1 MSKKKN
7 EAPFDYLKSIITANI
22 PDYDLFYSFKQIKTA
37 ITNTSSNNSKEKRK
51 ELKKNLKKLTYDE
64 VSRINIIAEQ
74 TLMQILNTGTEEYFM
89 QQLYKFPLTGLKI
102 EIYLNQKL
110 IQGIIAL
117 ETKNIIYIVTS
128 EYKTKQFYKKNLVFV
143 ILINLNRYLIIGNN
157 LKLNRFN

>member
-1 MSKKKN
+1 MIILSQLSQQIFRIIIYFILLNKLKQQLQIHLQITVKKN
-7 EAPFDYLKSIITANI
+7 E
-22 PDYDLFYSFKQIKTA
+22 
-37 ITNTSSNNSKEKRK
+37 
-51 ELKKNLKKLTYDE
+51 KNLKKI
-64 VSRINIIAEQ
+64 RINIIAEQ

-143 ILINLNRYLIIGNN
+143 ILINLNRYLIMGNN